1 MKIISGFDLFFK
13 VVELYNMLVFEIF
26 IGYKYIVDRMLLIK
40 VFVGGEEFGG
50 IGYGIYILE
59 RDVLLLVFY
68 LLEVVVMF
76 GEDLSIIYW

>member
-1 MKIISGFDLFFK
+1 
-13 VVELYNMLVFEIF
+13 MLVFEIF
-26 IGYKYIVDRMLLIK
+26 IGYKYIVDRMLLIQ

-76 GEDLSIIYW
+76 SEDLIIIYWYL